1 MWKPDHSDSPDTDSS
16 PQHSRNLPPAPD
28 PESESRSSHAK
39 SDQATISKGL
49 FFKGEVSGGDSL
61 FIDGKMEGSIIL
73 PGSRVT
79 VGRNGQVGANI
90 SVREFVVMGKVRG
103 NVTALDRVDI
113 RAEGALSG
121 DVTTARISIEDGAYF
136 KGGIDIRIPET
147 KPARSSGV
155 APEASKPEPP
165 EPEVFRPE
173 VFMPEMSMPEV
184 FNPEV
189 FMPEVF
195 NPEMMLAEVLKT
207 QTPKPQAPKAESP
220 EPETP

>member
-1 MWKPDHSDSPDTDSS
+1 MDSS
-16 PQHSRNLPPAPD
+16 PESSRRLPPAPD
-28 PESESRSSHAK
+28 PESASRSEHAK
-39 SDQATISKGL
+39 GDQATISKGL
-49 FFKGEVSGGDSL
+49 FFKGEVSGSDSL
-61 FIDGKMEGSIIL
+61 FIDGKVEGGIIL
-73 PGSRVT
+73 PASRLT

-90 SVREFVVMGKVRG
+90 SVRELVVMGKVRG

-147 KPARSSGV
+147 KPARSTAV

-173 VFMPEMSMPEV
+173 VFMPEVSSPEV
-184 FNPEV
+184 FKPEV

-195 NPEMMLAEVLKT
+195 NADVLLAEVLKI
-207 QTPKPQAPKAESP
+207 QTPKPQAPTAEAS
-220 EPETP
+220 EPEAS